1 MVQLYLGHHQFSMV
15 GKGDRV
21 IEEITK
27 QHIINQD
34 RHLTT
39 RQEMEGTVV
48 LHKIIHHSRIMAL
61 QDKHHGR
68 IMAHQDKEKEE
79 ILCP

>member
-1 MVQLYLGHHQFSMV
+1 MVLLYLGHHQFSME

-34 RHLTT
+34 RHSTT
-39 RQEMEGTVV
+39 RQEMEGTVA
-48 LHKIIHHSRIMAL
+48 LHKIFHHSRIMAL

>member
-1 MVQLYLGHHQFSMV
+1 MVQLYLGHHQFSME